1 MLLLPSKLLPSLI
14 QKGHKHTSKEYDIRT
29 ENPLVNMNKK
39 TFFFFE
45 ILYPCFSHVP
55 LATSDTNCS
64 QLYNVARDGTAGNK
78 PNEIC
83 KIN

>member
-39 TFFFFE
+39 TFFF
-45 ILYPCFSHVP
+45 
-55 LATSDTNCS
+55 
-64 QLYNVARDGTAGNK
+64 
-78 PNEIC
+78 
-83 KIN
+83 